1 MEMEIAT
8 TYEERIALIKKI
20 AERRARWKNGARIAK
35 RWTDEIEVERKSKR
49 ANLTAKYDSGES
61 EIHYTDGSK
70 YLDEHYGD
78 RVRGQRAYEEDW
90 G

>member
-1 MEMEIAT
+1 MEIAT

-35 RWTDEIEVERKSKR
+35 RWTDEVERERKSTR
-49 ANLTAKYDSGES
+49 TNLTAKYDSGES
-61 EIHYTDGSK
+61 MIHFTDNSK
-70 YLDEHYGD
+70 YLNEHYGD
-78 RVRGQRAYEEDW
+78 RVRSTRAYEEDW

>member
-1 MEMEIAT
+1 MT
-8 TYEERIALIKKI
+8 KQTYEERMALIKAAHMKI
-20 AERRARWKNGARIAK
+20 KLREKWQKQARIAK
-35 RWTDEIEVERKSKR
+35 RWTDEVEVERKSKLV
-49 ANLTAKYDSGES
+49 NLTEKYDGGES
-61 EIHYTDGSK
+61 MIHYTDGSK